1 MPEEIRNT
9 KMLVVEGSDDV
20 CFFTTLLKKLNIE
33 GVYVSALGSKY
44 GFNEDLPDIQ
54 KRQGFSSLTHLG
66 LIRDKDEDNAFE
78 SVKNILQRK
87 MNFETVPNENG
98 QFARGE
104 PNVGILIMPGS
115 GVEGTMLEDLC
126 LETVKHHEAMTCVDD
141 FMECVSTLE
150 NPPLKPAKS
159 KVQAFLAAQPQTVSS
174 VGIAAQ
180 KSYWNMDS
188 PVLSELKAFLE
199 NFR

>member
-1 MPEEIRNT
+1 MPEEIRNR
-9 KMLVVEGSDDV
+9 KMLVVEGGDDV

-33 GVYVSALGSKY
+33 GVYVSALDSKHA
-44 GFNEDLPDIQ
+44 FNRDLPDIQ
-54 KRQGFSSLTHLG
+54 KRPGFSSLTHLG
-66 LIRDKDEDNAFE
+66 LIRDKDDDNAFE

-87 MNFETVPNENG
+87 LSFETVPNENG
-98 QFARGE
+98 EFIRGE

-126 LETVKHHEAMTCVDD
+126 LETVKHHGAMTCVDD
-141 FMECVSTLE
+141 FMECVFTLE
-150 NPPLKPAKS
+150 NPPLNPAKS
-159 KVQAFLAAQPQTVSS
+159 RVQAFLAAQPQTASS

-180 KSYWNMDS
+180 KGYWNLDS